1 MFRYLALI
9 FSVLSIVGCTEQVKL
24 DVAGVGET
32 MPPGLTAITWD
43 GKNLIV
49 GKEGLIAFIDNI
61 DTATAGSI
69 YNYEGHYFLDR
80 YPITITSKENPTYIT
95 ALAWQKTYGNTGYIW
110 AADAANKRLLKITP
124 QGDVVRQFSLSAI
137 YPEDMTFDGE
147 YLWIADSKRKK
158 IFKVSTEDG
167 SPVEEYLSPV
177 AFPNAIAWDGK
188 NLIIAGIIDPINP
201 SSSPDNVRII
211 RLNTATGKVIEEI
224 PNSRYLS
231 SPAGMAWINGKLWI
245 SDRNTGNIVII
256 SDWGTPSADEK
267 NYKLGKV
274 SSTFKKVQVKEEK
287 KQNEEAIDEAKR
299 AAEEAKKAAEEA
311 KRSAEEAKKAFELQQ
326 KK

>member
-9 FSVLSIVGCTEQVKL
+9 FSVLAIVGCTEQVKL

-231 SPAGMAWINGKLWI
+231 SPVGMVWIDGKLWI
-245 SDRNTGNIVII
+245 SDRNSGYIVKI
-256 SDWGTPSADEK
+256 SDWGSPIIDEK
-267 NYKLGKV
+267 NYKLV
-274 SSTFKKVQVKEEK
+274 EVPSTIKKVEIKE
-287 KQNEEAIDEAKR
+287 KQKADKDVEEAKR
-299 AAEEAKKAAEEA
+299 AAEEARKAAEDA
-311 KRSAEEAKKAFELQQ
+311 KRAAEAAKKAFELQQ